1 MRCNATQG
9 GNRCGKSQQ
18 NHIFLLQTCHFPLPV
33 SGSTGAASFFKC
45 RPNSWPSGCGMTT
58 WCTASS
64 SLQSD
69 ALCDIDDEDGP
80 PTDGSVESP
89 PGGGDGDGS
98 TASCAANPCHDPC
111 QRGRVAPNRVCERL
125 VLSDGRTANEA
136 NLFVSRFQLEQ
147 TEELRRG
154 RRRNYQQIPPAL
166 LMHGSHGHH
175 HQTSGILAADMLCA
189 IDATYPRFQADLI
202 TAARQT
208 SLRQW
213 LGEAE
218 GSGQLT
224 TTCAT
229 LPRWKG
235 VVPNPN
241 SCASAQSHEAEFPAL
256 DAVTSKTLML

>member
-1 MRCNATQG
+1 MHCV
-9 GNRCGKSQQ
+9 K
-18 NHIFLLQTCHFPLPV
+18 L
-33 SGSTGAASFFKC
+33 
-45 RPNSWPSGCGMTT
+45 
-58 WCTASS
+58 
-64 SLQSD
+64 LQSD

-89 PGGGDGDGS
+89 PRWRRRRRQHGKLR
-98 TASCAANPCHDPC
+98 C
-111 QRGRVAPNRVCERL
+111 QP
-125 VLSDGRTANEA
+125 LSRSLPARQSGTKPRMREVGAVGRTANEA

-147 TEELRRG
+147 TEELCRG

-189 IDATYPRFQADLI
+189 IDATYPRFQADLT

-213 LGEAE
+213 LEEAE

-241 SCASAQSHEAEFPAL
+241 SSASAQSHEAEFPAL
-256 DAVTSKTLML
+256 NAVTCKNIDVVKRSRQWAAI